1 MSVESRRSFDL
12 DADERAMLVD
22 GLGDWF
28 GPLELSESLAVAL
41 GFRGV
46 EDMWVEGDRIAR
58 AIGTSEPLTA
68 KDWS

>member
-1 MSVESRRSFDL
+1 
-12 DADERAMLVD
+12 MLVD